1 MSTVLVNGTG
11 TIGEPLIALLLSMKK
26 KLEFDNLIFYKHTPR
41 LIDRPMLNNLI
52 AKGGKLCVEEAKF
65 DEFKKMGVE
74 PSYTW
79 EEALEKADVVADAT
93 KENVGMRNKE
103 EFYKTH
109 ADFCSRLGMTFSHG
123 DYSSIDAIEEKE
135 KVAEKL
141 FRKALSYFPDHRA
154 YLGLGVLKQNE
165 GKIEGAVQI
174 LSEGVKHFPE
184 SEQLN
189 VCLGINYTNLGQ
201 YKQALEVLLK
211 FQHSQEG
218 SYSIARCYKALGNRN
233 KEAGFLQKQIQAP
246 EVDG

>member
-1 MSTVLVNGTG
+1 MDYQRQFNVSDDIWLQKMEGICYFETDPSLSQEVILGFGRKLRT
-11 TIGEPLIALLLSMKK
+11 ALYTSLGN
-26 KLEFDNLIFYKHTPR
+26 FADAID
-41 LIDRPMLNNLI
+41 LID
-52 AKGGKLCVEEAKF
+52 
-65 DEFKKMGVE
+65 
-74 PSYTW
+74 
-79 EEALEKADVVADAT
+79 
-93 KENVGMRNKE
+93 KE

-201 YKQALEVLLK
+201 YEQALAVLLK
-211 FQHSQEG
+211 FQHSQKV
-218 SYSIARCYKALGNRN
+218 SYCIARCYNALGDRK
-233 KEAGFLQKQIQAP
+233 KEAGFLEKQIQKP
-246 EVDG
+246 DIDG